1 MTAMMEEK
9 YGLGRTMSKGED
21 NWMLAHKGPYS
32 AEVVRNIVNSPAVQ
46 VSDWAVEAAIAYVD
60 YCVEQYGQCPVHF
73 NPMQCNF
80 GAVIHHVDPAFYER
94 YYDGSSVTPQIRQHM
109 DGWH

>member
-1 MTAMMEEK
+1 
-9 YGLGRTMSKGED
+9 
-21 NWMLAHKGPYS
+21 
-32 AEVVRNIVNSPAVQ
+32 
-46 VSDWAVEAAIAYVD
+46 VD